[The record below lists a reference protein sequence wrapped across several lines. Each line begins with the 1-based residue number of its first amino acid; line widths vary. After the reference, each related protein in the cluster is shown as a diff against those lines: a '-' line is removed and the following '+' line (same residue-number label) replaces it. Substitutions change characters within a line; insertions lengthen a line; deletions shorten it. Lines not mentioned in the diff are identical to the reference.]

1 MKYKKERERVGKE
14 RERERERNSVRI
26 FFVSF
31 VYQGK
36 FRILHRSQGSSKHKK
51 TGGMNKLQ

>member
-14 RERERERNSVRI
+14 REREREKFSKN